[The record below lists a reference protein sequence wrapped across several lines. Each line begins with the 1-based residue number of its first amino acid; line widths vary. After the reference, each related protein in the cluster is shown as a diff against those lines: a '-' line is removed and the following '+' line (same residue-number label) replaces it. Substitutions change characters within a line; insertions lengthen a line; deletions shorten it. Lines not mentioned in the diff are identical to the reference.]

1 MDLIYYPNY
10 TITPSLSSQN
20 PKTRSRIL
28 LQRSNF
34 RSYPIRAA
42 AASSY
47 VETTKNGAS
56 STTIRRNV
64 TVKTNDRDS
73 SSAMD
78 QLDIERGV
86 CVPFRKYSPETV
98 RSKVLESRG
107 AISSLM
113 LRGVEIVWSLGLYW
127 SNLVYD
133 FLVGR
138 DEEVVPYRARQL
150 RNLLCDLGPSFIKAG
165 QVLANR
171 PDIIREDYMNELCVL
186 QDDVPP
192 FPNQVAFNIIE
203 EELGQPL
210 EDVFSNISPQTIAA
224 ASLGQV
230 YRATLRATGEDVAIK
245 VQRPQIEPIIFRDL
259 FLFRTLASFL
269 NGISLQKLGCN
280 AELIVDEFGEKL
292 LEELDYTLEA
302 RNIEDFLENFK
313 DDPTVK
319 IPRVYR
325 KLCGSRVLVMEWI
338 DGIRCT
344 NPQAIRDAGIDV
356 NGFLTVG
363 VSAALRQ
370 LLEFG
375 LFHGDPHP
383 GNIFAMR
390 DGRIAYVDF
399 GNVAVLSQCICFVTL
414 PANLHT
420 ISQQNKQILIDAV
433 VHAVNEDYAEMANDF
448 TRLGFLS
455 SDTDVAPI
463 IPALEAIWQN
473 SVGKGL
479 SDFNFITVTGKFNQ
493 LVYNYPI
500 RIPER
505 FSLVIRSL
513 LTQEGICLML
523 EPDFKFLEVAYPYI
537 AKRLLTDPNP
547 ALRERLIQVLFKGG
561 VFQWKRL
568 ENLIVL
574 AKENVAKMSSNPAL
588 QVKDIQNSRSLQVK
602 KKLDLTNTIKDGA
615 RLFFTDEGIR
625 RQLLLAMTE
634 DSKLHIEELV
644 DVYRLVEDQIDIPSV
659 TREVVRDIPTVIR
672 DLMLSWSDSI
682 LSGRNKYIN
691 HWLREKQKQRE
702 SEREKERRKEAS
714 SALWLLATAISYRIN
729 MPRKGNYGVDY
740 DDYDDY
746 DYDYDYDVEDQ
757 VEAPEPKKETS
768 SDKVRVWGC
777 SICTYDNDE
786 SMTACDICG
795 VMRSSV
801 LGKFKDD
808 KETAGIICKDSGVSI
823 MAKSLFASLPHR
835 TPRKAVVGQRWNDDF
850 VTEEGDNF
858 HKLGNFQGKF
868 DEFHKALSPHNR
880 SHFDIAPFKFD
891 FPSPDDMVSNGI
903 RSSKIGSKANL
914 INSRS
919 QKASA
924 GLSETVKS
932 SDKSS
937 APMPKGKQ
945 GNMEDSNHLMIGALQ
960 LSCKSSD
967 GSSASI
973 SKGRPGVNDGNP
985 KKNGVADTQSSD
997 ETSDS
1002 TSSSMPKG
1010 KDKSVGNASTSING
1024 GKSLGPTS
1032 NLNDLSLSDKSG
1044 NLNKASAR
1052 RSKPSAQYQPN
1063 DWMLPDKSENALTQL
1078 NLAIVGHVDS
1088 GKSTLSGRLLH
1099 LSGRITQKEMHKY
1112 KKEAKLQGKGS
1123 FAYAWAL
1130 DESPEERER
1139 GITMTVA
1146 VAYFD
1151 SKKYHVVVL
1160 DSPGHKDFVPN
1171 MISGAT
1177 QADAAILVIDA
1188 SIGGFE
1194 AGMDSKGQTK
1204 EHARLIRSFGVDQII
1219 VAVNKMDSVQYS
1231 KDRFDLIGTQLGTF
1245 LRSCG
1250 FKDSLVSWIPLSAV
1264 ENQNLVAAPSDPPK
1278 RDFSKP
1284 LLMPICDVV
1293 KSSSQGPV
1301 SACGK
1306 LEAGALRSG
1315 LKVLVMPSGDVGTI
1329 RSLERDSQI
1338 CAVARAGDNVT
1349 VSLQGIDGSN
1359 VMAGGVLCHPDF
1371 PVAVAKHFELKV
1383 LVLDFLTIPIVIGSQ
1398 LEFHIHHAKEA
1409 ARVVKIISVLD
1420 PKTGKVSK
1428 KAPRCLTS
1436 KQSAIIEVALDG
1448 TVCAEEFT
1456 NSRALGRAF
1465 LRTLGKTVAVG
1476 IVTRIIENQE

>member
-20 PKTRSRIL
+20 PKPRSWII

-34 RSYPIRAA
+34 RSSPIRAA
-42 AASSY
+42 AASSN
-47 VETTKNGAS
+47 VETTKNGSA
-56 STTIRRNV
+56 STTTRRNV
-64 TVKTNDRDS
+64 TVKTTDRGS

-113 LRGVEIVWSLGLYW
+113 LRGVEIVWNLGLYW
-127 SNLVYD
+127 SNLAYD

-165 QVLANR
+165 QVLASR
-171 PDIIREDYMNELCVL
+171 PDIIREDYMNELCIL

-210 EDVFSNISPQTIAA
+210 EAVFSKISPQTIAA

-245 VQRPQIEPIIFRDL
+245 VQRPRIEPIIFRDL

-325 KLCGSRVLVMEWI
+325 KLSGSRVLVMEWI

-344 NPQAIRDAGIDV
+344 NPQAIRDAGIDL

-399 GNVAVLSQCICFVTL
+399 GNVAVLSQ
-414 PANLHT
+414 
-420 ISQQNKQILIDAV
+420 QNKQILIDAV

-448 TRLGFLS
+448 TRLGFLA

-473 SVGKGL
+473 SAGKGL
-479 SDFNFITVTGKFNQ
+479 ADFNFRTVTGKFNQ

-513 LTQEGICLML
+513 LTQEGICLTL

-588 QVKDIQNSRSLQVK
+588 QVKDIQNSRSLQIE

-672 DLMLSWSDSI
+672 DLILSWSDSI
-682 LSGRNKYIN
+682 LS
-691 HWLREKQKQRE
+691 
-702 SEREKERRKEAS
+702 
-714 SALWLLATAISYRIN
+714 
-729 MPRKGNYGVDY
+729 
-740 DDYDDY
+740 
-746 DYDYDYDVEDQ
+746 
-757 VEAPEPKKETS
+757 
-768 SDKVRVWGC
+768 
-777 SICTYDNDE
+777 
-786 SMTACDICG
+786 
-795 VMRSSV
+795 
-801 LGKFKDD
+801 
-808 KETAGIICKDSGVSI
+808 
-823 MAKSLFASLPHR
+823 
-835 TPRKAVVGQRWNDDF
+835 
-850 VTEEGDNF
+850 
-858 HKLGNFQGKF
+858 
-868 DEFHKALSPHNR
+868 
-880 SHFDIAPFKFD
+880 
-891 FPSPDDMVSNGI
+891 
-903 RSSKIGSKANL
+903 
-914 INSRS
+914 
-919 QKASA
+919 
-924 GLSETVKS
+924 
-932 SDKSS
+932 
-937 APMPKGKQ
+937 
-945 GNMEDSNHLMIGALQ
+945 
-960 LSCKSSD
+960 
-967 GSSASI
+967 
-973 SKGRPGVNDGNP
+973 
-985 KKNGVADTQSSD
+985 
-997 ETSDS
+997 
-1002 TSSSMPKG
+1002 
-1010 KDKSVGNASTSING
+1010 
-1024 GKSLGPTS
+1024 
-1032 NLNDLSLSDKSG
+1032 
-1044 NLNKASAR
+1044 
-1052 RSKPSAQYQPN
+1052 
-1063 DWMLPDKSENALTQL
+1063 
-1078 NLAIVGHVDS
+1078 
-1088 GKSTLSGRLLH
+1088 
-1099 LSGRITQKEMHKY
+1099 
-1112 KKEAKLQGKGS
+1112 
-1123 FAYAWAL
+1123 
-1130 DESPEERER
+1130 
-1139 GITMTVA
+1139 
-1146 VAYFD
+1146 
-1151 SKKYHVVVL
+1151 
-1160 DSPGHKDFVPN
+1160 
-1171 MISGAT
+1171 
-1177 QADAAILVIDA
+1177 
-1188 SIGGFE
+1188 
-1194 AGMDSKGQTK
+1194 
-1204 EHARLIRSFGVDQII
+1204 
-1219 VAVNKMDSVQYS
+1219 
-1231 KDRFDLIGTQLGTF
+1231 DR
-1245 LRSCG
+1245 
-1250 FKDSLVSWIPLSAV
+1250 
-1264 ENQNLVAAPSDPPK
+1264 
-1278 RDFSKP
+1278 
-1284 LLMPICDVV
+1284 
-1293 KSSSQGPV
+1293 
-1301 SACGK
+1301 
-1306 LEAGALRSG
+1306 
-1315 LKVLVMPSGDVGTI
+1315 
-1329 RSLERDSQI
+1329 
-1338 CAVARAGDNVT
+1338 
-1349 VSLQGIDGSN
+1349 
-1359 VMAGGVLCHPDF
+1359 
-1371 PVAVAKHFELKV
+1371 
-1383 LVLDFLTIPIVIGSQ
+1383 
-1398 LEFHIHHAKEA
+1398 
-1409 ARVVKIISVLD
+1409 
-1420 PKTGKVSK
+1420 
-1428 KAPRCLTS
+1428 
-1436 KQSAIIEVALDG
+1436 
-1448 TVCAEEFT
+1448 
-1456 NSRALGRAF
+1456 
-1465 LRTLGKTVAVG
+1465 
-1476 IVTRIIENQE
+1476 